1 MELRIGEEQL
11 INVLSL
17 ALIQTD
23 PKSEIPLEIIN
34 QVYPGVWATE
44 VSGRAKNV
52 TPIIIKLKP
61 GEKPIKVKQYP
72 LRIEDRKGIKEI
84 IDRFI
89 QYGLLIECES
99 EYNTPILPIKKA
111 DGKRYRLVQDL
122 RAINKITE
130 DIHPVLANPYTLPT
144 KLKNSQV

>member
-1 MELRIGEEQL
+1 M
-11 INVLSL
+11 
-17 ALIQTD
+17 
-23 PKSEIPLEIIN
+23 KYPLEIIN

-61 GEKPIKVKQYP
+61 GEKPVKVKQYH

-89 QYGLLIECES
+89 QYGLLIE
-99 EYNTPILPIKKA
+99 
-111 DGKRYRLVQDL
+111 
-122 RAINKITE
+122 
-130 DIHPVLANPYTLPT
+130 
-144 KLKNSQV
+144 